1 MQTQTG
7 YAPIDDSGG
16 RRGFFGSL
24 FDLSF
29 RHFVTGKVVSFLYVI
44 SLIFAVLN
52 ALFSAVYLSV
62 LLGAFLSAA
71 ADSSAVGWVFGIL
84 LFCILAPLLLLLSV
98 VYVRVL
104 LEIVVVLFRIA
115 DNTAETARHLDA
127 LGEGLTREKTTGA
140 TEQPANGR

>member
-7 YAPIDDSGG
+7 YAPVEAPGG
-16 RRGFFGSL
+16 RKGFFGSL

-29 RHFVTGKVVSFLYVI
+29 RHFVTGKVVSFLYVV

-62 LLGAFLSAA
+62 LLGAFVSAA
-71 ADSSAVGWVFGIL
+71 ADSSAVGWVLGIL
-84 LFCILAPLLLLLSV
+84 LFCVVAPLLLLLSV

-115 DNTAETARHLDA
+115 DNTAETARN
-127 LGEGLTREKTTGA
+127 LGDFNADSSHEMTAGAAEK
-140 TEQPANGR
+140 PANGR